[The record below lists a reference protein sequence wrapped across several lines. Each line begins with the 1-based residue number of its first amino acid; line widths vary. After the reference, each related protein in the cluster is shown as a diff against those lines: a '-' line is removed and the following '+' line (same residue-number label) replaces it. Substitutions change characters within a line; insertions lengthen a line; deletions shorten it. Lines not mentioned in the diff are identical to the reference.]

1 MKIVIPSESLEIYPS
16 SATTREALA
25 AQYQGNV
32 LRGVME
38 RADVV
43 GHLVQMAITLA
54 GGGSVVLEGHVEKYR
69 RDDLAPSSD
78 VWIAWRPQ
86 NATIIAA

>member
-1 MKIVIPSESLEIYPS
+1 
-16 SATTREALA
+16 
-25 AQYQGNV
+25 V
-32 LRGVME
+32 LPGVME

-54 GGGSVVLEGHVEKYR
+54 GGSTVALEAHVDKYR
-69 RDDLAPSSD
+69 RGDLVPLSK

-86 NATIIAA
+86 NATVIAA

>member
-1 MKIVIPSESLEIYPS
+1 
-16 SATTREALA
+16 
-25 AQYQGNV
+25 V
-32 LRGVME
+32 LPGVME

-54 GGGSVVLEGHVEKYR
+54 GGSTVVLEAHVDKYR
-69 RDDLAPSSD
+69 RDDLVQSAS